1 MPTKQ
6 PTISY
11 QSLRNVC
18 EKWTWIDPKTG
29 VQTTG
34 YNPPAN
40 ARQKQQK
47 PFFIKYITSKGVT
60 EQGEVICL
68 KVDVARHQ
76 RMVKF
81 TASNQCRWVRDYLV
95 IEVDGMRVFTH

>member
-18 EKWTWIDPKTG
+18 EKWTWLDPHTG
-29 VQTTG
+29 TQTTG
-34 YNPPAN
+34 YNPPPDAKDK
-40 ARQKQQK
+40 RQK
-47 PFFIKYITSKGVT
+47 PFFIRYITSRGVT

-68 KVDVARHQ
+68 KVNTHQ

-95 IEVDGMRVFTH
+95 IEVDGMRVRTH